1 MRSPMI
7 ELLNKRERR
16 IVWFQ
21 TIIAGIILVSLFVGL
36 GLLAVEGMPDPSVTY
51 SVTESK

>member
-7 ELLNKRERR
+7 ELLSKRERR
-16 IVWFQ
+16 VVWFQ
-21 TIIAGIILVSLFVGL
+21 TIVAGIILVSVFIGL
-36 GLLAVEGMPDPSVTY
+36 GLLAIEGMPDPSVTY